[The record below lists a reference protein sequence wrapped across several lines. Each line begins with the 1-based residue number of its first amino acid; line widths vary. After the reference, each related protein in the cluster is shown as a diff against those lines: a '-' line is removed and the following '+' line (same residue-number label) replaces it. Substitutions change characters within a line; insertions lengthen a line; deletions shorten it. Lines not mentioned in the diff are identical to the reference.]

1 MAVKGRRMSPV
12 LSVYVGWQYFVHVMS
27 VLLILL
33 GIIFLFD
40 FIELMRR
47 ASSRP
52 DVEIP
57 LVAQMT
63 LMRLPHLGMRIVP
76 FGILFG
82 GMACFWRLSRYQELV
97 VARAAGASV
106 WQIIMPT
113 LVVSMMLGLFQTGLL
128 NPLSSFMLTR
138 YEVLENRYF
147 RGITNSLDI
156 SGSGIWL
163 RQGSAEGQDVIHAK
177 KVFQQGIDVE
187 LTDVTIYRFDPDEK
201 FRERLD
207 SKFAQLGEG
216 FWYLQ
221 DVWVHS
227 IDSNSL
233 EIGETKKGYSAFLEE
248 YFIDTDLTLRK
259 IQDSFAS
266 PETMSFW
273 SLPEF
278 IGVLEN
284 SGFSALR
291 HKLHFQSLLSVPFLL
306 CAMVL
311 ISAAFSLRLTQRSGA
326 GFLIVGGVTAGFLLF
341 VFSDITRALGLSE
354 SIPVLL
360 AAWSPAGVSI
370 LLGLAL
376 LFHLEDG

>member
-1 MAVKGRRMSPV
+1 MAVRSRRLSPV
-12 LSVYVGWQYFVHVMS
+12 LSAYVGWQYLVHVLS

-187 LTDVTIYRFDPDEK
+187 LTDVTIYRFTPDEK

-207 SKFAQLGEG
+207 AQFAQLGEG

-227 IDSNSL
+227 IDSGSL
-233 EIGETKKGYSAFLEE
+233 EIGETKKGYSTFLEE

-273 SLPEF
+273 SLPGF
-278 IGVLEN
+278 IGVLES

-354 SIPVLL
+354 SIPVPL

>member
-1 MAVKGRRMSPV
+1 MAVRSRRLSPV
-12 LSVYVGWQYFVHVMS
+12 LSAYVGWQYLVHVLS

-113 LVVSMMLGLFQTGLL
+113 LVVSMMLGLFQTGAL

-187 LTDVTIYRFDPDEK
+187 LTDVTIYRFTPDEK

-207 SKFAQLGEG
+207 AQFAQLGEG

-227 IDSNSL
+227 IDSGSL
-233 EIGETKKGYSAFLEE
+233 EIGETKKGYSTFLEE

-273 SLPEF
+273 SLPGF
-278 IGVLEN
+278 IGVLES

-354 SIPVLL
+354 SIPVPL